1 MYVRSDIYTFKKIF
15 KYYEDSKDT
24 KTMNEEPDMMYKLMI
39 LYMLDKVNFPL
50 SNSQISSFVLG
61 REYTTYFTL
70 QNTLNTLIDDNF
82 IHAAIYK
89 NSTQYSLTESGKY
102 AIDQFASKL
111 SSSIK
116 EDIDTYLTD
125 NKYDFRCE
133 INTITNY
140 YQSGSGDYVAEC
152 KVNEGNAS
160 LIEIKLSVPSEED
173 AKIICNKWQNN
184 NQDIYEYIMHKLT

>member
-1 MYVRSDIYTFKKIF
+1 MYVRLDIYIFKKIF

-140 YQSGSGDYVAEC
+140 YQSGFGDYIAEC

>member
-82 IHAAIYK
+82 IHAAIYIL
-89 NSTQYSLTESGKY
+89 N
-102 AIDQFASKL
+102 
-111 SSSIK
+111 
-116 EDIDTYLTD
+116 
-125 NKYDFRCE
+125 
-133 INTITNY
+133 
-140 YQSGSGDYVAEC
+140 
-152 KVNEGNAS
+152 
-160 LIEIKLSVPSEED
+160 
-173 AKIICNKWQNN
+173 
-184 NQDIYEYIMHKLT
+184 

>member
-1 MYVRSDIYTFKKIF
+1 
-15 KYYEDSKDT
+15 
-24 KTMNEEPDMMYKLMI
+24 MNEEPDMMYKLMI
-39 LYMLDKVNFPL
+39 LYMLEKVNFPL

-89 NSTQYSLTESGKY
+89 NSTQYSLTENGQY
-102 AIDQFASKL
+102 AIRQFSNKL

-116 EDIDTYLTD
+116 EDIDCYLSD

-133 INTITNY
+133 INTISNY
-140 YQSGSGDYVAEC
+140 YQSESGDYIAEF
-152 KVNEGNAS
+152 KVNEGNTS
-160 LIEIKLSVPSEED
+160 LIEIRLSVPSEED